1 MRELVNMYYYYYNEI
16 IFVSNDLE
24 ILRLVEIITVAIRD
38 NP

>member
-1 MRELVNMYYYYYNEI
+1 MRELVSMYYYYYNEI
-16 IFVSNDLE
+16 IFVSNDVE